1 MAVVV
6 CKLPKAG
13 LGNQLFPLMHA
24 HVFAALNQLPVIVIG
39 YHTFKIG
46 PYLRGER
53 SKRKYTGYFRF
64 QKSLFGEWVDRIRV
78 WQLKKKGAVVYEPAL
93 QLLPS
98 TETGDIVYWFEK
110 MPTYHDY
117 FRHLR
122 DHRKLTV
129 ELFFNLLSHQLRAYA
144 EKITAPEIG
153 VHIRMGDFRKLK
165 PGEVFKGGHVRTP
178 ESYFTSIIQGLRTL
192 GGKLYSATV
201 FTDGHRH
208 EFEELFNLPEMN
220 MSVEQP
226 DILDMISLSKSKIIV
241 ISTGS
246 TFSYWATFLS
256 DAPAVMHPDHIHAR
270 IRPEDATGLPFE
282 GGFDTNHYLL
292 KQLIH
297 E

>member
-1 MAVVV
+1 MSIVV

-24 HVFAALNQLPVIVIG
+24 HVFAAINQLPVIVIG

-46 PYLRGER
+46 PYIRGER
-53 SKRKYTGYFRF
+53 SKRKYAGYFRF
-64 QKSLFGEWVDRIRV
+64 QKSLIGEWADRVRV
-78 WQLKKKGAVVYEPAL
+78 WTLKKKGAIVYEPAL
-93 QLLPS
+93 QRIEAS
-98 TETGDIVYWFEK
+98 GTGDTVYWFEK

-117 FRHLR
+117 FKHLR
-122 DHRKLTV
+122 DHRKLTLK
-129 ELFFNLLSHQLRAYA
+129 LFYGLLSDQLRTRA
-144 EKITAPEIG
+144 EQMMAPEIG

-178 ESYFTSIIQGLRTL
+178 ESYFTTIIQGLRSIA
-192 GGKLYSATV
+192 GKTYSATV

-208 EFEELFNLPEMN
+208 EFEELFNLPDIHMTI
-220 MSVEQP
+220 EQP
-226 DILDMISLSKSKIIV
+226 DILDLIALSKSKIIV

-256 DAPAVMHPDHIHAR
+256 DAPTIMHPDHIHAR
-270 IRPEDATGLPFE
+270 IRPEESSGMPFE
-282 GGFDTNHYLL
+282 GGFDLNHQLL
-292 KQLIH
+292 KPLIH

>member
-1 MAVVV
+1 MSVVV

-53 SKRKYTGYFRF
+53 SKRKYAGYFRF
-64 QKSLFGEWVDRIRV
+64 QKSLIGEWTDRLRV
-78 WQLKKKGAVVYEPAL
+78 WQLKKKGAVIYEPAL
-93 QLLPS
+93 QQIEAS
-98 TETGDIVYWFEK
+98 KRGDNVYWFEK

-117 FRHLR
+117 FRYLR
-122 DHRKLTV
+122 DHRKLTLQLFYGLLTD
-129 ELFFNLLSHQLRAYA
+129 ELRTRA
-144 EKITAPEIG
+144 EQMTAPQIG

-178 ESYFTSIIQGLRTL
+178 ESYFTTIIQGLRSMA
-192 GGKLYSATV
+192 GKIFSGTV
-201 FTDGHRH
+201 FTDGHQH
-208 EFEELFNLPEMN
+208 EFEELFSLRDIH

-226 DILDMISLSKSKIIV
+226 DILDMIALSKSKIIV

-256 DAPAVMHPDHIHAR
+256 DAPAIMHPDHIHAR
-270 IRPEDATGLPFE
+270 IRPDLAFGMPFE
-282 GGFDTNHYLL
+282 GGFESNQDIL
-292 KQLIH
+292 KPLIH